1 MDTISILAALDENYL
16 PQLQVM
22 IISLY
27 MNNPGERVRLY
38 LLYSFQPTV
47 SCLPPI
53 THNPLVFLYSS
64 HSA

>member
-22 IISLY
+22 ITSLY

-38 LLYSFQPTV
+38 LLYSSIPEQKLAAVKKQCDSIEYAF
-47 SCLPPI
+47 
-53 THNPLVFLYSS
+53 
-64 HSA
+64 